1 MNPHSPVASPR
12 VPEQEYEH
20 REPAHTPPTPFA
32 MLHLNSTHAT
42 PNAALKLACAPHR
55 DAAADKEN
63 ARDDDDACV
72 VVAAAAATTTPTTV
86 KRTASRG
93 VAFVSDGLSRLDIDD
108 IDATDDID
116 DDDEDEDDGT
126 RDDNCDGFTPRVVRG
141 ASAVLYD
148 IKFAI
153 EKDTKPLAARLA
165 EIRRSNASE
174 LREMFA
180 LAFGKP
186 TSGKNVEWLRRCL
199 RMRFRA
205 IEARARGATVKFTS
219 TKASATFVV
228 VHEDKDKDKGANAP
242 LKARKRKA
250 MRDDDDDD
258 VDDNDENTAN
268 AMLVGSLVK
277 HTWLACP
284 FASKN
289 SSAPR
294 SSDLP
299 ECANCR
305 ALSLLFEPDVP
316 PMP

>member
-12 VPEQEYEH
+12 VPEQEHEH
-20 REPAHTPPTPFA
+20 RAPAHTPPTPLA
-32 MLHLNSTHAT
+32 ILNSPNAA
-42 PNAALKLACAPHR
+42 PNAALKRACAPHG

-63 ARDDDDACV
+63 ARDDIDAC
-72 VVAAAAATTTPTTV
+72 VAAAATPTTA

-108 IDATDDID
+108 VAATDDID
-116 DDDEDEDDGT
+116 DAGDDDDDNDGA
-126 RDDNCDGFTPRVVRG
+126 RDDDCDEFTPRVVRG

-186 TSGKNVEWLRRCL
+186 TSGKNLEWLRRCL

-205 IEARARGATVKFTS
+205 IAARAAGATVKFTS
-219 TKASATFVV
+219 TKASAAFVV
-228 VHEDKDKDKGANAP
+228 VHKDKDKDKDKGANAP

-250 MRDDDDDD
+250 MRDDDDDGM
-258 VDDNDENTAN
+258 DDNDENMVN
-268 AMLVGSLVK
+268 AMRVGSLVK

-299 ECANCR
+299 KCANCR

-316 PMP
+316 LMP

>member
-1 MNPHSPVASPR
+1 MDPHSPVASPR
-12 VPEQEYEH
+12 VPEQEHEH
-20 REPAHTPPTPFA
+20 RAPAHTPPTPFA

-42 PNAALKLACAPHR
+42 PNAALKRACVPHR

-63 ARDDDDACV
+63 ARDDIDACAA
-72 VVAAAAATTTPTTV
+72 VVATPTTV

-108 IDATDDID
+108 IAATDDID
-116 DDDEDEDDGT
+116 DDDDDGGGA
-126 RDDNCDGFTPRVVRG
+126 RGDDCNGFTPRVVRG
-141 ASAVLYD
+141 ANAVLYD
-148 IKFAI
+148 ITFAI

-205 IEARARGATVKFTS
+205 IAARAAGATVKFTS

-228 VHEDKDKDKGANAP
+228 VEEDKDKDKGANAP

-250 MRDDDDDD
+250 MRDDEDDG
-258 VDDNDENTAN
+258 VDDHDKNTVN